1 MSHIASQSFPSL
13 VVCGSQIGIPDAAY
27 LSRLWSSLTHDADLI
42 HLKHGTQ
49 ELFELWSLMVEKDN
63 RLERISASA
72 SIRSLAEW
80 ACSGNST
87 ALWLDLRSSTARNTQ
102 LAVLTVLA
110 HIIEYSSYLNLHDIK
125 SPAGEELTDFED
137 AHECLLQAVQDGGI
151 QGLCIGMLSATAL
164 AFARTKADLVKNGAV
179 AVRLAMCI
187 GAYIDLDSMETAE
200 SMVSVAVRWPQGG
213 EIGEEALREAIE
225 SLPEVSLFPL
235 LLENFNSSES
245 LTHRC

>member
-1 MSHIASQSFPSL
+1 MSHIACQSFPSL

-27 LSRLWSSLTHDADLI
+27 LSRLWSNLVHDADLV
-42 HLKHGTQ
+42 HLRHGAQ
-49 ELFELWSLMVEKDN
+49 ELFELWSLMVERDD

-80 ACSGNST
+80 AYSGDST

-110 HIIEYSSYLNLHDIK
+110 HIIEYTNYLNLQDIK
-125 SPAGEELTDFED
+125 SQAGEESKDSED
-137 AHECLLQAVQDGGI
+137 AHQCLLQAVQDGGI

-164 AFARTKADLVKNGAV
+164 ACARTKTDFVKNGAV

-187 GAYIDLDSMETAE
+187 GAYIDLDSMKTAE
-200 SMVSVAVRWPQGG
+200 SMVSVAVRWPQGA
-213 EIGEEALREAIE
+213 EIGEEVLKEAIE
-225 SLPEVSLFPL
+225 DLPEVSLFPL
-235 LLENFNSSES
+235 LLKNVWE
-245 LTHRC
+245 